1 MRRQDQDG
9 GEQMRKAC
17 TPAMVAMREYV
28 TVSRALAAHNVERHV
43 PDLPRVATAFDFYLQ
58 HEQQR
63 PPSIAGHGHSIRN
76 AGEGA
81 TA

>member
-1 MRRQDQDG
+1 VRRQDQEGD
-9 GEQMRKAC
+9 EQMRKAR

-28 TVSRALAAHNVERHV
+28 TVSRALAAHNVEHHAPAV
-43 PDLPRVATAFDFYLQ
+43 PRVAAAFDSHLQ

-63 PPSIAGHGHSIRN
+63 PPSMAGYGHSIMD

>member
-1 MRRQDQDG
+1 MQRQDQEG

-28 TVSRALAAHNVERHV
+28 TVSRALAAHNVEHYA
-43 PDLPRVATAFDFYLQ
+43 PATPRAAAFDLYLQ

-63 PPSIAGHGHSIRN
+63 PSCMTDYGHPIMD